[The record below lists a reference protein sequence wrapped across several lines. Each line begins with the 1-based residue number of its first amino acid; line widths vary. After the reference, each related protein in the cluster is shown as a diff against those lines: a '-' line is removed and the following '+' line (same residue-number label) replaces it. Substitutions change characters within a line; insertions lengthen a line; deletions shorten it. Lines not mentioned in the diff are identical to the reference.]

1 MKKGFYK
8 VLISVMSVA
17 LIGLM
22 IIQFYWLKLTFDSS
36 KENFNTSVYQAM
48 NNTADKIN
56 KNELNTYYQQFANVQ
71 QDFEANKN
79 KPEVVSTQAIKDSV
93 DVTYVLF
100 TRYILDKTEVPISGE
115 YNDSITKADVYKQE
129 SLIKIPKDS
138 SAQGLGITPL
148 SLNYEEAFKN
158 STYSIERFARLDAGS
173 KPIDKRISIELIDS
187 IFKKELK
194 NRGIH
199 TTPEIGILKG
209 DSALTNI
216 RSKNFRNEN
225 TRFSIPLFY
234 DKDEHPA
241 FYFNVYFP
249 QQNIAIL
256 GSSVPILALTFILT
270 IIIISV
276 FSLAIYYMQLQR
288 NISEIKTDFINN
300 MTHEFKTPIAT
311 INIASDALKN
321 EKVTTDPEK
330 VKYYAD
336 LIKQENKRMNSHVE
350 MVLRMSKLERN
361 QMDMNLQDVEMD
373 SIIEKALEPI
383 RFIVSERSGTIFET
397 YQADRTIVHGDAFH
411 LENIIINILDNA
423 RKYSIDRPEI
433 SIKTYN
439 QGDNFVLEVKDKGM
453 GMSPSVLK
461 KIFEKFYREE
471 TGNVHNVK
479 GHGLG
484 LAYVKKIVELHQ
496 GNVWAESKLGE
507 GSTFYV
513 KLPLKK

>member
-8 VLISVMSVA
+8 VLIVVMSIA

-36 KENFNTSVYQAM
+36 KEIFNTSVYQAM
-48 NNTADKIN
+48 NSTVDKIN
-56 KNELNTYYQQFANVQ
+56 KNELNTYYTQFSSVQ

-79 KPEVVSTQAIKDSV
+79 KPEVVSTQAIKDSIG
-93 DVTYVLF
+93 VTYVLF
-100 TRYILDKTEVPISGE
+100 TRYILDRTDLPISGL
-115 YNDSITKADVYKQE
+115 YNDSITKADIYKQE

-138 SAQGLGITPL
+138 SAQGLGVTPM

-158 STYSIERFARLDAGS
+158 SSYSIERFARLDAGS
-173 KPIDKRISIELIDS
+173 KPIDKRISLEVIDS

-199 TTPEIGILKG
+199 TTPEIGISKA
-209 DSALTNI
+209 DSVNTKIA
-216 RSKNFRNEN
+216 SKNFKMDNV
-225 TRFSIPLFY
+225 RFSIPLFY
-234 DKDEHPA
+234 DKDEHPVY
-241 FYFNVYFP
+241 YFNTYFP

-270 IIIISV
+270 LIIISV

-288 NISEIKTDFINN
+288 NISEVKTDFINN

-321 EKVTTDPEK
+321 EKVSSDPAK
-330 VKYYAD
+330 IKYYAD

-361 QMDMNLQDVEMD
+361 QMDMNLQEVEMD
-373 SIIEKALEPI
+373 SIIENALEPI
-383 RFIVSERSGTIFET
+383 RFIVSERNGIIFEQ
-397 YQADRTIVHGDAFH
+397 YDADQTIVDGDSFH

-423 RKYSIDRPEI
+423 RKYSLEQLEI

-439 QGDNFVLEVKDKGM
+439 QNNYFVLEVSDKGM
-453 GMSPSVLK
+453 GMSASVLK
-461 KIFEKFYREE
+461 KIFEQFYREE

-484 LAYVKKIVELHQ
+484 LAYVKKIVELHH
-496 GNVWAESKLGE
+496 GTVWAESKLGE